1 MVCDTFLFLVYW
13 IYFHFSVSFVQWKRN
28 NDVEKYL
35 SPCFKN
41 ISCGPTIISMINGW
55 TENWNKFPG
64 TGRRTQDT
72 AETVNA
78 KSAKYFQQEP
88 GSPTIHQS
96 YQQCFLLSQNCS
108 CHVHD
113 LVAHF
118 NIYRSI
124 NYTRPPCPL
133 EGNDLYFMKDCLW
146 VQNYRIQWLI
156 KLYLL
161 TLDPPNWPGKKLTRG
176 NLPQSTGRSKNP
188 RAHNFLRQLGPDSGV
203 RCRLLLRLIGS
214 E

>member
-133 EGNDLYFMKDCLW
+133 A
-146 VQNYRIQWLI
+146 RH
-156 KLYLL
+156 
-161 TLDPPNWPGKKLTRG
+161 
-176 NLPQSTGRSKNP
+176 S
-188 RAHNFLRQLGPDSGV
+188 
-203 RCRLLLRLIGS
+203 
-214 E
+214 

>member
-1 MVCDTFLFLVYW
+1 MVCDTFLLLYW

-41 ISCGPTIISMINGW
+41 ISCGPMIISMINGW

-118 NIYRSI
+118 NIYKSI

-161 TLDPPNWPGKKLTRG
+161 TLDPRCTGPGKKLTRG